1 LICGYAPRRSSCE
14 PGLVSRVCI
23 HRLPVKEIGLEQ
35 TGTPSIARCLFSTRG
50 SSAPC
55 RAAGASKNH
64 HPQPAVTISL
74 CVPFWGA
81 LAIRDPARFR
91 PLRPSCCL
99 LPADLHGATEEQ
111 AIRKLGPVVGPPRER
126 DDILNHAR
134 PNDFCKLHTTHE
146 RVHERAIFAPVA
158 GLPATSFPAPASLRP
173 HMRRSEPCVPD
184 RLEDRT
190 PISCEWAEK
199 EHTGRR
205 AELKV
210 EIDAPGAR
218 VF

>member
-1 LICGYAPRRSSCE
+1 MICGEAPHRSSCE
-14 PGLVSRVCI
+14 SGRVSRVCI

-35 TGTPSIARCLFSTRG
+35 TGTPSIVRCLFSTRG

-99 LPADLHGATEEQ
+99 FARRPSRCDGGASDPKARSRRRPTERAGRHLE
-111 AIRKLGPVVGPPRER
+111 PRTAKR
-126 DDILNHAR
+126 LLQ
-134 PNDFCKLHTTHE
+134 LHTTHA
-146 RVHERAIFAPVA
+146 RVHERAIFAPAVISS
-158 GLPATSFPAPASLRP
+158 PASFPAP
-173 HMRRSEPCVPD
+173 
-184 RLEDRT
+184 
-190 PISCEWAEK
+190 
-199 EHTGRR
+199 R
-205 AELKV
+205 AC
-210 EIDAPGAR
+210 AR
-218 VF
+218 

>member
-1 LICGYAPRRSSCE
+1 MICGYAPRRSSCE

-134 PNDFCKLHTTHE
+134 PNDFCNCIQRTLASTSGPSS
-146 RVHERAIFAPVA
+146 RRRWF
-158 GLPATSFPAPASLRP
+158 LPPLVSPRRELAPANARRRTTCPRPARRPDTHFLRMGREGA
-173 HMRRSEPCVPD
+173 HGSES
-184 RLEDRT
+184 R
-190 PISCEWAEK
+190 AE
-199 EHTGRR
+199 GRR
-205 AELKV
+205 LRSQ
-210 EIDAPGAR
+210 AR

>member
-1 LICGYAPRRSSCE
+1 MICGEAPRRSSCE
-14 PGLVSRVCI
+14 SGLVSRVCI

-35 TGTPSIARCLFSTRG
+35 TGTPSIVRCLFSTRG

-91 PLRPSCCL
+91 PLRSSCCL
-99 LPADLHGATEEQ
+99 FSRRPSRCDGGASDPKTRSRRRPTERAGRHLE
-111 AIRKLGPVVGPPRER
+111 PRTAKR
-126 DDILNHAR
+126 LLQ
-134 PNDFCKLHTTHE
+134 LHTTHA
-146 RVHERAIFAPVA
+146 RVHERAIFAPPVFDHL
-158 GLPATSFPAPASLRP
+158 GVSPRRELAPANARRRTMCPRPVRRPDTHFLRMGREGA
-173 HMRRSEPCVPD
+173 HGSES
-184 RLEDRT
+184 R
-190 PISCEWAEK
+190 AE
-199 EHTGRR
+199 GRR
-205 AELKV
+205 LRSR
-210 EIDAPGAR
+210 AR